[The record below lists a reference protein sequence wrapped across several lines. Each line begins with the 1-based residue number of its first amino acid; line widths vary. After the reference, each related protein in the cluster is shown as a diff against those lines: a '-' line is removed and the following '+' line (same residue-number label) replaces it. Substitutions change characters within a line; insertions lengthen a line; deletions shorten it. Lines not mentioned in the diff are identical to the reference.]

1 LVINELKKVWT
12 NTAKA
17 QLKAI
22 YENYKVKSSQNA
34 KSIKNEI
41 LQATKELYFAQQ
53 YQQDEIEPEYRRIIV
68 RHYKLLYI
76 VENEIVFIVS
86 IFDTRQDPHKQKTAP

>member
-1 LVINELKKVWT
+1 MGELKKVWT

-22 YENYKVKSSQNA
+22 YENYKIKSLQGA
-34 KSIKNEI
+34 KTIKDEM
-41 LQATKELYFAQQ
+41 LQATKELHFAEQ
-53 YQQDEIEPEYRRIIV
+53 YQRDEIEPEFRRIIV

-76 VENEIVFIVS
+76 EENGIVFIAR
-86 IFDTRQDPHKQKTAP
+86 IFDTRQEPNKQIE

>member
-1 LVINELKKVWT
+1 MGELKKVWT

-22 YENYKVKSSQNA
+22 YENYKVKSIQGA
-34 KSIKNEI
+34 KTIKDEM
-41 LQATKELYFAQQ
+41 LQVVKELHFAEQ
-53 YQQDEIEPEYRRIIV
+53 YQHDEIEPEFRRIIV

-76 VENEIVFIVS
+76 EENGIVFIAR
-86 IFDTRQDPHKQKTAP
+86 IFDARQDPNKQIE

>member
-1 LVINELKKVWT
+1 MAQLIKVWT

-22 YENYKVKSSQNA
+22 YENYKVKSLQSA
-34 KSIKNEI
+34 KTIKDEM
-41 LQATKELYFAQQ
+41 LQATKELHFSEQ
-53 YQQDEIEPEYRRIIV
+53 YQRDEIEPEFRRIIV

-76 VENEIVFIVS
+76 EENGVVFIAR
-86 IFDTRQDPHKQKTAP
+86 IFDTRQDPNKQKE

>member
-1 LVINELKKVWT
+1 MAELKKVWT

-22 YENYKVKSSQNA
+22 YENYKVKSRQDS
-34 KSIKNEI
+34 KTIKDEI
-41 LQATKELYFAQQ
+41 LPATKELHFADQ
-53 YQQDEIEPEYRRIIV
+53 YQKDEIEPEFRRIIV

-76 VENEIVFIVS
+76 EENGIVFIAR
-86 IFDTRQDPHKQKTAP
+86 IFDTRQNPIKQQE